1 MRLLLIIFIPLF
13 ISNIV
18 KAEKLTVYTY
28 DSFVSEWGPG
38 PIIEKIFEDK
48 YNIDLEFIAVDGAAT
63 LLNKIIL
70 EGENSNADIAR
81 DLRILVR
88 DMIVN
93 GESNKE
99 ILNFVHEKYGDFILF
114 KPPIKSYTFLLWAC
128 PFLLF
133 IIFMSL
139 FFRRKN

>member
-1 MRLLLIIFIPLF
+1 MSKIAAILIFFSPFFVFSVEPDEI
-13 ISNIV
+13 
-18 KAEKLTVYTY
+18 LTDPVLEERAKEIGMQLRCM
-28 DSFVSEWGPG
+28 VCQN
-38 PIIEKIFEDK
+38 ED
-48 YNIDLEFIAVDGAAT
+48 I
-63 LLNKIIL
+63 
-70 EGENSNADIAR
+70 ENSNADIAR

-88 DMIVN
+88 DMIVD

>member
-1 MRLLLIIFIPLF
+1 M
-13 ISNIV
+13 S
-18 KAEKLTVYTY
+18 K
-28 DSFVSEWGPG
+28 
-38 PIIEKIFEDK
+38 
-48 YNIDLEFIAVDGAAT
+48 IAV
-63 LLNKIIL
+63 IL
-70 EGENSNADIAR
+70 IFFFPSFIFSVEPDEILTDPVLEERAKEIGMQLRCMVCQNEDIENSNADIAR

-88 DMIVN
+88 DMIVD
-93 GESNKE
+93 GETNKE

>member
-1 MRLLLIIFIPLF
+1 MSKIAAIFIFFSPF
-13 ISNIV
+13 FVFSVEPDEI
-18 KAEKLTVYTY
+18 LTDPVLEERAKEIGIQLRCM
-28 DSFVSEWGPG
+28 VCQN
-38 PIIEKIFEDK
+38 ED
-48 YNIDLEFIAVDGAAT
+48 I
-63 LLNKIIL
+63 
-70 EGENSNADIAR
+70 ENSNADIAR

>member
-1 MRLLLIIFIPLF
+1 MSKKAVILIFFFPFFIFSVEPDEI
-13 ISNIV
+13 
-18 KAEKLTVYTY
+18 LTDPVLEERAKEIGMQLRCM
-28 DSFVSEWGPG
+28 VCQN
-38 PIIEKIFEDK
+38 ED
-48 YNIDLEFIAVDGAAT
+48 I
-63 LLNKIIL
+63 
-70 EGENSNADIAR
+70 ENSNADIAR

-88 DMIVN
+88 DMIVD
-93 GESNKE
+93 GDTNKE

-139 FFRRKN
+139 FFKRKN

>member
-1 MRLLLIIFIPLF
+1 MSKKAVILIFFFPFFIFSVEPDEI
-13 ISNIV
+13 
-18 KAEKLTVYTY
+18 LTDPVLEERAKEIGMQLRCM
-28 DSFVSEWGPG
+28 VCQN
-38 PIIEKIFEDK
+38 ED
-48 YNIDLEFIAVDGAAT
+48 I
-63 LLNKIIL
+63 
-70 EGENSNADIAR
+70 ENSNADIAR

-88 DMIVN
+88 DMILD
-93 GESNKE
+93 GDTNKE

-139 FFRRKN
+139 FFKRKN

>member
-1 MRLLLIIFIPLF
+1 MSKIAAILIFFSPF
-13 ISNIV
+13 
-18 KAEKLTVYTY
+18 
-28 DSFVSEWGPG
+28 FVFSVEPDEILIDPVLEERAKEIGMQLRCMVCQN
-38 PIIEKIFEDK
+38 ED
-48 YNIDLEFIAVDGAAT
+48 I
-63 LLNKIIL
+63 
-70 EGENSNADIAR
+70 ENSNADIAR

>member
-1 MRLLLIIFIPLF
+1 MSKIAAIFIFFSPF
-13 ISNIV
+13 FVFSVEPDEI
-18 KAEKLTVYTY
+18 LTDPVLEERAKEIGMQLRCM
-28 DSFVSEWGPG
+28 VCQN
-38 PIIEKIFEDK
+38 ED
-48 YNIDLEFIAVDGAAT
+48 I
-63 LLNKIIL
+63 
-70 EGENSNADIAR
+70 ENSNADIAR

>member
-1 MRLLLIIFIPLF
+1 MSKIAAILIFFSPFFVFSVEPDEI
-13 ISNIV
+13 
-18 KAEKLTVYTY
+18 LTDPVLEERAKEIGMQLRCM
-28 DSFVSEWGPG
+28 VCQN
-38 PIIEKIFEDK
+38 ED
-48 YNIDLEFIAVDGAAT
+48 I
-63 LLNKIIL
+63 
-70 EGENSNADIAR
+70 ENSNADIAR

>member
-1 MRLLLIIFIPLF
+1 MSKIAAILIFFSPFFVFSVEPDEI
-13 ISNIV
+13 
-18 KAEKLTVYTY
+18 LTDPVLEERAKEIGMQLRCM
-28 DSFVSEWGPG
+28 VCQN
-38 PIIEKIFEDK
+38 ED
-48 YNIDLEFIAVDGAAT
+48 I
-63 LLNKIIL
+63 
-70 EGENSNADIAR
+70 ENSNADIAR

-93 GESNKE
+93 GETNKE

>member
-1 MRLLLIIFIPLF
+1 MSKIAAILIFFSPF
-13 ISNIV
+13 
-18 KAEKLTVYTY
+18 
-28 DSFVSEWGPG
+28 FVFSVEPDEILIDPVLEERAKEIGMQLRCMVCQN
-38 PIIEKIFEDK
+38 ED
-48 YNIDLEFIAVDGAAT
+48 I
-63 LLNKIIL
+63 
-70 EGENSNADIAR
+70 ENSNADIAR

-93 GESNKE
+93 GETNKE